1 MKTLFKN
8 ALLVSITA
16 IAASSCIKDKAPNPV
31 KKFNPATFKE
41 ELKKN
46 ISKLA
51 VTQPRGY
58 SFVISQNG
66 RLADTCSMGIA
77 AFSSAKASSPMHPDK
92 EMNVAS
98 VTKVFTAVAVIKLMA
113 KNGIELDDPIGQ
125 WLPKYFNAVQAV
137 KDITF
142 RQLLTHRSGIT
153 QSTGKIAFIKQMAL
167 NGLDNPAKPKAYAN
181 MNFALFRVMIPYM
194 INKTATQQ
202 IEASLVPA
210 QTATFENWL
219 SIQYVKYL
227 QENLFTPVGI
237 GEALCKP
244 GPDCAQALGE
254 GASTASY
261 THFDWTQESGG
272 GGYYL
277 STMEMARFMAF
288 LCNTET
294 LLSKEQREMMDKNF
308 LGWDTEDSFMT
319 GHGQSYGKDGALQWG
334 APGMQ
339 TLVVKYPGNIELSIS
354 VTSWPG
360 DDFRDLAE
368 AAVFAYDDSWE

>member
-1 MKTLFKN
+1 MKTLLKKT
-8 ALLVSITA
+8 LLVSITVV
-16 IAASSCIKDKAPNPV
+16 AASSCIKDKAPNPV

-51 VTQPRGY
+51 ITQPRGY

-66 RLADTCSMGIA
+66 RLADTCSMGVA
-77 AFSSAKASSPMHPDK
+77 SFSSIKSNSPMHPDK
-92 EMNVAS
+92 ETNVAS
-98 VTKVFTAVAVIKLMA
+98 VTKTFTAVAVIKLME
-113 KNGIELDDPIGQ
+113 KNNIKLDDAIGQ
-125 WLPKYFNAVQAV
+125 WLPKYFNAVQPV

-142 RQLLTHRSGIT
+142 RQLLTHRSGIS
-153 QSTGKIAFIKQMAL
+153 QSSGKIEFIKQMAL
-167 NGLDNPAKPKAYAN
+167 NGLDNPAKPKKYAN

-194 INKTATQQ
+194 INKTAAQQ
-202 IEASLVPA
+202 VEASLVPG

-227 QENLFTPVGI
+227 QENLFTPIGI
-237 GEALCKP
+237 AEALCKP

-254 GASTASY
+254 GESTAAY

-288 LCNTET
+288 LGNTEK
-294 LLSKEQREMMDKNF
+294 LLTKEQREMMDKNF

-360 DDFRDLAE
+360 DDFRNLAE
-368 AAVFAYDDSWE
+368 AAVFAYNDSWE